1 MRSPA
6 FSICFINIAVP
17 STAARAATSIRFFQ
31 RSGAT
36 PAGAVSAGALD
47 SVFGFLAQI
56 TLLLTFLVLGLG
68 TLGFGGESSLDVDE
82 ATVEKV
88 VAILVGLGVV
98 AVVAYFTVARLR
110 RWVAKTVGQLKDA
123 LAVLHSPGAVVRLLG
138 YNLVAELLFSL
149 TIWTVLRAF
158 GQEVDLVDAII
169 INEAVALFAGLI
181 PVPGGVGVTEGAL
194 TAGFIA
200 VGVPEDI
207 AFSAAL
213 CYRLCTFYLP
223 PIWGYLSMSSLQR
236 DGYL

>member
-1 MRSPA
+1 M
-6 FSICFINIAVP
+6 
-17 STAARAATSIRFFQ
+17 
-31 RSGAT
+31 
-36 PAGAVSAGALD
+36 
-47 SVFGFLAQI
+47 
-56 TLLLTFLVLGLG
+56 
-68 TLGFGGESSLDVDE
+68 
-82 ATVEKV
+82 
-88 VAILVGLGVV
+88 
-98 AVVAYFTVARLR
+98 
-110 RWVAKTVGQLKDA
+110 
-123 LAVLHSPGAVVRLLG
+123 RLLG